1 MAGSAAFQ
9 ERKLLE
15 RQINDLERQ
24 LAPTMEMETVVD
36 TEIVEVGDD
45 G

>member
-15 RQINDLERQ
+15 RQISDLERQ
-24 LAPTMEMETVVD
+24 LAPTMETVVD